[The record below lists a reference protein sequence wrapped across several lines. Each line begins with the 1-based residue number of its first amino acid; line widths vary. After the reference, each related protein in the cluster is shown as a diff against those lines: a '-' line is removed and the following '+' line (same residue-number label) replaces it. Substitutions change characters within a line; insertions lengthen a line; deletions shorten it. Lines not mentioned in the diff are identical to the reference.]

1 MKLKKKLLF
10 STPGIV
16 FALVILWMFIAAISI
31 SMRDTRIITDMWT
44 APFVG
49 LANFREFFSHPWF
62 GMIFTNSLRLGFVP
76 IITTTVVAGIFVWFI
91 AHMPKKW
98 MKYAALTI
106 IAIPAFMPAV
116 ALSGV
121 VMDIT
126 GRFGIIGS
134 MFGPYGSYLLNNPS
148 WHLPIYL
155 FIDILRHAF
164 IPTVIGLLAWN
175 AHKNKLISVG
185 IALGVYALFRFAFMF
200 TADMEISLLLQNQL
214 NFHRAEVLDTRIFNQ
229 RFPTDWGRRVSTGYL
244 SAMWVFRTVLQ
255 LFTAALAGVGIFFL
269 GRKLKTADKID
280 QIEVAEPRKGI
291 KIASIVGFLV
301 LSVPIIF
308 VIAQAFP
315 IFSAGMWRG
324 MWLLFNDSVVPR
336 AILNSL
342 LNSSM
347 SGIIFAGT
355 AFLLAYPLTFKTKW
369 YPIML
374 LLTLVLNTNNII
386 GGMRF
391 MRSIGLIDTPF
402 AIWISLG
409 FCVMGAFALYFAVR
423 NKLSGANP
431 LGAPPKFRDYAKIAW
446 KPAVFLIFVAFV
458 LNWGGFLNE
467 AMYLHFRNEDLW
479 GVGMWGRQILL
490 FDFYH
495 GIPPEVARNLLYTR
509 EALPFIVSIVP
520 VAIGVTL
527 IWLDK
532 FRKTSILPLFTAGT
546 RK

>member
-1 MKLKKKLLF
+1 MKKKLLF
-10 STPGIV
+10 STPAMV
-16 FALVILWMFIAAISI
+16 FALVILWMFISAISI
-31 SMRDTRIITDMWT
+31 SLRDTRIITDMWT

-49 LANFREFFSHPWF
+49 LANFAEFFSHPWF
-62 GMIFTNSLRLGFVP
+62 GLIFTNSLRLGFIP
-76 IITTTVVAGIFVWFI
+76 IITTTVVAGIFVWVI
-91 AHMPKKW
+91 AHIPKKW

-106 IAIPAFMPAV
+106 IAIPAFIPAV

-121 VMDIT
+121 VWET
-126 GRFGIIGS
+126 TNAFGVIGS
-134 MFGPYGSYLLNNPS
+134 MFGPDGTHLLNQGNLY
-148 WHLPIYL
+148 LPIYL
-155 FIDILRHAF
+155 FVDVLRHAF

-200 TADMEISLLLQNQL
+200 TADMEISFLLQNQL
-214 NFHRAEVLDTRIFNQ
+214 NFHRAEVLDTHIFN
-229 RFPTDWGRRVSTGYL
+229 RNFGNTGWGITAMHSGYT
-244 SAMWVFRTVLQ
+244 SVIWVFRTVLQ
-255 LFTAALAGVGIFFL
+255 LFTSALAGVGIFFL

-280 QIEVAEPRKGI
+280 KIEIAEPRKSVT
-291 KIASIVGFLV
+291 IASIIGFLI
-301 LSVPIIF
+301 LSVPFIF
-308 VIAQAFP
+308 VIVQAFP
-315 IFSAGMWRG
+315 IFSPGMWRG
-324 MWLLFNDSVVPR
+324 MWFLFNQTYIPR

-369 YPIML
+369 YPVML

-391 MRSIGLIDTPF
+391 MSNLRLLDTPF

-409 FCVMGAFALYFAVR
+409 FCVMGAFALYFAVK
-423 NKLSGANP
+423 NKLSGANLLRVTP
-431 LGAPPKFRDYAKIAW
+431 TFREYAKIAW
-446 KPAVFLIFVAFV
+446 KPAIFLIFVAFV
-458 LNWGGFLNE
+458 MNWGRWFPE
-467 AMYLHFRNEDLW
+467 IMYLRNENLW
-479 GVGMWGRQILL
+479 GVGVWGRELL
-490 FDFYH
+490 RWDNASQN
-495 GIPPEVARNLLYTR
+495 VLA
-509 EALPFIVSIVP
+509 ALQFIIAIVP

-532 FRKTSILPLFTAGT
+532 FRKTSILLLFTAGA